1 MFLYPPTSFSE
12 IQKFSLSYQLLSS
25 MSFIAEVTFD
35 VGADNWSG
43 KFFSRHNNG
52 QNEVFQLITAIVK
65 FLPNIGAI

>member
-1 MFLYPPTSFSE
+1 
-12 IQKFSLSYQLLSS
+12 

-65 FLPNIGAI
+65 SLPNIGAI